1 MRSDALFYEL
11 FQAVP
16 WTFFELMQLTPPCP
30 YRFESIT
37 VKTTEKRIDGVL
49 EPEQVGE
56 RIYFL
61 EVQAQ
66 PDVTIYWRTLR
77 EVATYFEQRPQ
88 QSDNWQA
95 VVLYLNII
103 DDPGF
108 GSLSPLATD
117 TDPRLVAADLL
128 DLLEQ
133 LADDSLV
140 LNVLRPLVTISEK
153 EVRQNVISWANNI
166 QQLPGLSYELK
177 QRLVTILAQLVMQ
190 KFARLTYKELARMLR
205 LIPLEE
211 TIDGKELIH
220 DHNVKIL
227 LKQIKKK
234 LDLSETELESLTD
247 DLNQLELVDQND
259 LLEAIFEMATLD
271 ELTDWLEERTG

>member
-11 FQAVP
+11 FQAAP

-88 QSDNWQA
+88 QPDNWQA
-95 VVLYLNII
+95 VVLYLNIT
-103 DDPGF
+103 DNPGF
-108 GSLSPLATD
+108 ASLSPLATGP
-117 TDPRLVAADLL
+117 DPRLVAADIL

-133 LADDSLV
+133 LTDDSLV
-140 LNVLRPLVTISEK
+140 LNVLRPLVAISEK
-153 EVRQNVISWANNI
+153 EVRQNVVTWANNI
-166 QQLPGLSYELK
+166 QQLPGLSLELK

-211 TIDGKELIH
+211 TIDGKELMH
-220 DHNVKIL
+220 DYGVELLFTLIRKRFIL
-227 LKQIKKK
+227 T
-234 LDLSETELESLTD
+234 EAELEDLGD
-247 DLNQLELVDQND
+247 DLNRLDVVDQKD
-259 LLEAIFEMATLD
+259 LMENILEIETLV
-271 ELTDWLEERTG
+271 ELFDWLEERIS

>member
-11 FQAVP
+11 FQAAP

-49 EPEQVGE
+49 EPEQAGE
-56 RIYFL
+56 RLYFL

-88 QSDNWQA
+88 QPDNWQA
-95 VVLYLNII
+95 VVLYLNIT

-108 GSLSPLATD
+108 GSLSPLATGA
-117 TDPRLVAADLL
+117 DPRLIAADLL

-140 LNVLRPLVTISEK
+140 LNVLRPLVAISEK
-153 EVRQNVISWANNI
+153 EVRQNVITWANNI

-211 TIDGKELIH
+211 TIDGKELMH
-220 DHNVKIL
+220 DFGIKL
-227 LKQIKKK
+227 LCQQITTKFSPTIEEME
-234 LDLSETELESLTD
+234 DLETRLQQLSLPDVESLAREIIFLSTLS
-247 DLNQLELVDQND
+247 DLE
-259 LLEAIFEMATLD
+259 EWLD
-271 ELTDWLEERTG
+271 EHIE

>member
-11 FQAVP
+11 FQAAP

-49 EPEQVGE
+49 EPEQAGE

-88 QSDNWQA
+88 QPDNWQA
-95 VVLYLNII
+95 VVLYLNIT

-108 GSLSPLATD
+108 SSLSPLAKGA
-117 TDPRLVAADLL
+117 DPRLVAADIL
-128 DLLEQ
+128 DLLKQ
-133 LADDSLV
+133 LTDDSLV

-153 EVRQNVISWANNI
+153 EVRQNVITWANNI

-190 KFARLTYKELARMLR
+190 KFARLTYKELGRMLR

-227 LKQIKKK
+227 LKLIRKKFV
-234 LDLSETELESLTD
+234 LTEAELESITD
-247 DLNQLELVDQND
+247 HLNQLDAIDQGD
-259 LLEAIFEMATLD
+259 LIEDVLEIETLD
-271 ELTDWLEERTG
+271 ELVAWLEQRVN